1 MDPSQQKPKKTG
13 DYITHPSQKP
23 KPKAPKPPS
32 KTPIN
37 ANTRKSRTRTNL
49 SPTGYPRNPKTKK
62 PASQRGTRKR

>member
-49 SPTGYPRNPKTKK
+49 APKTK
-62 PASQRGTRKR
+62 PARQRVIRGRGR